1 MKKNIKY
8 IVVGIVGVV
17 LAACTNYGSGT
28 TGDGKN
34 ETEILIEESFKP
46 LFETSI
52 DTFEGQFPKYNIVPN
67 YLPEGEIIEKFY
79 SGDYKTIC
87 ISRQLNAKELS
98 DLKKKQIEVR
108 SDKVAVEGIA
118 LITNPEN
125 KDSLITIDQLKRILT
140 GKDTVWPQLKTR
152 INVVFDQENSANFYY
167 LKNLCK
173 LKKLPVNVFAV
184 KGNKEVID
192 YVKKNKSAL
201 GVIGVNWISDAD
213 DFDALAFLDG
223 ITVMSVSVDGKKD
236 YLKPYASY
244 LFSQDYP
251 LSREIWMI
259 NFAGRSSVFSSF
271 VNFMIGEKGQLIVQ
285 KSALVPA
292 NAPIRLI
299 QLDEE

>member
-1 MKKNIKY
+1 MKKNIKF
-8 IVVGIVGVV
+8 IVAGISIAV
-17 LAACTNYGSGT
+17 LAACTNYGDGSGAS
-28 TGDGKN
+28 GKN
-34 ETEILIEESFKP
+34 ESVILIEESFKP

-52 DTFEGQFPKYNIVPN
+52 DTFEGQFPKYDIAPS

-79 SGDYKTIC
+79 TGDYKTIC
-87 ISRQLNAKELS
+87 ISRQLTSKEVS

-125 KDSLITIDQLKRILT
+125 KDSLISISQLKRILNGT
-140 GKDTVWPQLKTR
+140 DTVWPQLKTR

-184 KGNKEVID
+184 KGNQQVID

-201 GVIGVNWISDAD
+201 GIIGVNWISDAD
-213 DFDALAFLDG
+213 DFDALAFLNG
-223 ITVMSVSVDGKKD
+223 ITVMSVSKDGKNEF
-236 YLKPYASY
+236 LKPYASY

>member
-1 MKKNIKY
+1 MKKRIKF
-8 IVVGIVGVV
+8 IVAGVLGV
-17 LAACTNYGSGT
+17 TLVACTNYGDGSGASAN
-28 TGDGKN
+28 N

-52 DTFEGQFPKYNIVPN
+52 DTFEGQFPKYDIVPS

-108 SDKVAVEGIA
+108 SDKVAIEGIA

-125 KDSLITIDQLKRILT
+125 KDSLISIDQLKRILN
-140 GKDTVWPQLKTR
+140 GKDTLWPQLKTR
-152 INVVFDQENSANFYY
+152 INVV
-167 LKNLCK
+167 
-173 LKKLPVNVFAV
+173 AV
-184 KGNKEVID
+184 KGNQQVID

-236 YLKPYASY
+236 FLKPYASY

-292 NAPIRLI
+292 NAPVRLI